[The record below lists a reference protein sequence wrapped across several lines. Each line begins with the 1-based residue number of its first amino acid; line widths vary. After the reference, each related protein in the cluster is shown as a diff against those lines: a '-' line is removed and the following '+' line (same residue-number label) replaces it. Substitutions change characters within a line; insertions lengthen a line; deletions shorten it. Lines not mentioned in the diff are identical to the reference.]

1 MKGESVDKQ
10 KEFIV
15 KKMQQKKRFDT
26 EECKYW
32 RKRESIMRRERID
45 SEERKRRCR
54 RKGDVLLNAN
64 LILKRE
70 NLILKREKKK

>member
-45 SEERKRRCR
+45 SDERKRR
-54 RKGDVLLNAN
+54 
-64 LILKRE
+64 
-70 NLILKREKKK
+70 

>member
-10 KEFIV
+10 KEFMV

-32 RKRESIMRRERID
+32 RKRELMLRRERID

-54 RKGDVLLNAN
+54 RKDVLLN
-64 LILKRE
+64 K

>member
-10 KEFIV
+10 KEFMV

-26 EECKYW
+26 EERKYW
-32 RKRESIMRRERID
+32 RKRELMLRRERID
-45 SEERKRRCR
+45 SEERERRCR
-54 RKGDVLLNAN
+54 RKDVLLN
-64 LILKRE
+64 K

>member
-32 RKRESIMRRERID
+32 RKRESIVRRERGD
-45 SEERKRRCR
+45 AGER
-54 RKGDVLLNAN
+54 
-64 LILKRE
+64 E
-70 NLILKREKKK
+70 MSY